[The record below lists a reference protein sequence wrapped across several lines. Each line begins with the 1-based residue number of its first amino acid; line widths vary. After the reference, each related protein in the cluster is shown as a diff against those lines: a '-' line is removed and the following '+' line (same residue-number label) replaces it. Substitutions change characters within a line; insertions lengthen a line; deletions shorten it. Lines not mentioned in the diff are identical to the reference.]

1 MHQLKLFGFLFF
13 SILWLSATAGA
24 QPWRDAKDPKEKA
37 RDRIQMIK
45 MMKLTET
52 LRLDQEGAAR
62 FFAVSNQF
70 EENKRKIR
78 KELHD
83 DLERLRQMIKDQ
95 NPPERDL
102 RETITRLRSKRR
114 DMDAL
119 SQRQMEEELNLLRVD
134 QQARYIIFTIDFR
147 REVDDMIREV
157 RDERPYRPAPGSEAQ
172 PVRAR

>member
-1 MHQLKLFGFLFF
+1 MHHRKFFWILFF
-13 SILWLSATAGA
+13 SFLWATSMAWA
-24 QPWRDAKDPKEKA
+24 QPWRDAKDPREKA

-62 FFAVSNQF
+62 FFAVSTQY

-78 KELHD
+78 KDLHED
-83 DLERLRQMIKDQ
+83 IERLHHLMRDS

-102 RETITRLRSKRR
+102 RETISRLKNKRR

-119 SQRQMEEELNLLRVD
+119 SQRQMEEELNLLRLD
-134 QQARYIIFTIDFR
+134 QQARYILFNIDFR
-147 REVDDMIREV
+147 RDMDEMIREV
-157 RDERPYRPAPGSEAQ
+157 REERPPRPGPGSEAQ
-172 PVRAR
+172 PVKVR